1 MIKIFISVRNRL
13 AITKKCIEALE
24 RHSTIPH
31 DIYVFDNSTN
41 YKVREHFEY
50 AYNLYKHGLVV
61 QYVFN
66 TDKSTFNAFS
76 KVVAC
81 NHFGKL
87 HMMDPQWD
95 RCDFITLMDN
105 DIIVTESWDLYIKQA
120 WKVVKKYGADDH
132 IRIIGQ
138 LPGGIK
144 SRKPFAHTI
153 NGISAKVGKLGGSSF
168 WNVKPTF
175 FKDVGFLDVKKF
187 VGRNKS
193 HDQQYWNIIERINKG
208 QPYILGLEKKLCVH
222 CGSLA
227 GSVCNVLTQN
237 KTSKNKL
244 DKIKFEDS
252 EKKIDNMNFDEF
264 FKSIKKNDRL
274 MKDW

>member
-13 AITKKCIEALE
+13 AITKKCVEALE

-31 DIYVFDNSTN
+31 DIYIYDNCTN
-41 YKVREHFEY
+41 YRVREHWEY
-50 AYNLYKHGLVV
+50 AYNLYKHGLAV

-66 TDKSTFNAFS
+66 TDKSTFGAFS
-76 KVVAC
+76 KAVSW
-81 NHFGKL
+81 NHFGQL
-87 HMMDPQWD
+87 HLMDPQWD
-95 RCDFITLMDN
+95 KYDFITLIDN
-105 DIIVTESWDLYIKQA
+105 DIIVMPEWDSYIKQA
-120 WKVVKKYGADDH
+120 WKIVKKTGADDH

-144 SRKPFAHTI
+144 SKKVFNHDI
-153 NGISAKVGKLGGSSF
+153 NGVSAKVGKLGGSGF
-168 WNVKPTF
+168 WNVNPRF

-187 VGRNKS
+187 VGLSKS

-208 QPYILGLEKKLCVH
+208 QPYILGLDKCLCIH

-237 KTSKNKL
+237 RSNKNKF
-244 DKIKFEDS
+244 DKIKFEAG
-252 EKKIDNMNFDEF
+252 EEKIDGISFDDF
-264 FKSIKKNDRL
+264 FKSIQKNAKLARS
-274 MKDW
+274 W